1 MSLKFEGQKIDNF
14 PWQERPEGFD
24 GPVWRYTENP
34 IIDRNPKKGITRIF
48 NSAVVYLDGL
58 YHGIF
63 RAEDI
68 STLPNLRYGTSKDGI
83 HWDIEDKTLD
93 IIDEDGTPVHLYYAY
108 DPRITKVEDTYYI
121 TYCTDFFG
129 PTVGLISTKD
139 FKTFVRRENP
149 FIPYNRNGVLFPEKF
164 NGEFKILSRC
174 SDNGHTPFGDIFSSD
189 SPDLVHWGR
198 HRHVMQRG
206 GNGWWQGTK
215 IGAGPTPIKTSE
227 GWIMLYHGVCNTC
240 NGYVYSMGAAILD
253 LEQPS
258 KVLYRC
264 KNYILTPEAHY
275 EEVGFVPN
283 VVFPCSTLL
292 HEDGRLAIYYGAADS
307 YVALAFTTIEEL
319 VEYVKKNSEVVG
331 ADRDLGR

>member
-129 PTVGLISTKD
+129 PTVGLIATKD
-139 FKTFVRRENP
+139 FKTFSSRMLW
-149 FIPYNRNGVLFPEKF
+149 RN
-164 NGEFKILSRC
+164 
-174 SDNGHTPFGDIFSSD
+174 IF
-189 SPDLVHWGR
+189 
-198 HRHVMQRG
+198 
-206 GNGWWQGTK
+206 
-215 IGAGPTPIKTSE
+215 
-227 GWIMLYHGVCNTC
+227 
-240 NGYVYSMGAAILD
+240 
-253 LEQPS
+253 
-258 KVLYRC
+258 
-264 KNYILTPEAHY
+264 
-275 EEVGFVPN
+275 
-283 VVFPCSTLL
+283 
-292 HEDGRLAIYYGAADS
+292 
-307 YVALAFTTIEEL
+307 
-319 VEYVKKNSEVVG
+319 
-331 ADRDLGR
+331 